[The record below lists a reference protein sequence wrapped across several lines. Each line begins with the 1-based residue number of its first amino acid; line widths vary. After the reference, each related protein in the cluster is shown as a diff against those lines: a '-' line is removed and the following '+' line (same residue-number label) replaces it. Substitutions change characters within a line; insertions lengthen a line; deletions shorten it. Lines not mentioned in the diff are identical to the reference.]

1 MERPLITSVTA
12 RELLDARHWGDYC
25 EKYGVWEWAI
35 NEGVLDDDHEF
46 ELTEEQ
52 AIELGFGEQLRNH
65 YERGR

>member
-35 NEGVLDDDHEF
+35 NEGIMDDTYECEIEVGDAINWGFLD
-46 ELTEEQ
+46 
-52 AIELGFGEQLRNH
+52 RP
-65 YERGR
+65 